1 MAAVSRHDLEAMR
14 AIYAPDLVDDF
25 VPIGVFEGREAV
37 VGFFT
42 EWFAAFPD
50 DRMEVLDVA
59 CDGETA
65 VVEWRGTGTFSGG
78 TFQGRHPTGR
88 QVGFRGCDVLR
99 FEAGQLKSNTIYIDG
114 LAFARQIGLL
124 PREGSVADR
133 LFEASFNART
143 DVTTLVRR
151 LAGRSMPG

>member
-1 MAAVSRHDLEAMR
+1 M
-14 AIYAPDLVDDF
+14 
-25 VPIGVFEGREAV
+25 
-37 VGFFT
+37 
-42 EWFAAFPD
+42 
-50 DRMEVLDVA
+50 
-59 CDGETA
+59 
-65 VVEWRGTGTFSGG
+65 
-78 TFQGRHPTGR
+78 
-88 QVGFRGCDVLR
+88 R

-133 LFEASFNART
+133 LIEASFNART